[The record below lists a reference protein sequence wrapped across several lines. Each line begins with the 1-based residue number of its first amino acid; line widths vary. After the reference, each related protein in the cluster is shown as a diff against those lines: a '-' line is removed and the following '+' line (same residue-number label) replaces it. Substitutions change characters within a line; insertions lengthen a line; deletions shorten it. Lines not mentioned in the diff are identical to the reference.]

1 MTQPAIWIW
10 KRKQHWVIKSL
21 TLMTLKRSPLL
32 EEHQR
37 LSGKLVEFAGWEM
50 PISYPTGTLNE
61 HDQCR
66 NGCVIFDVSH
76 LGSVLVE
83 GEEAFDELQYAF
95 TNDLSKI
102 SPGRAQYSH
111 LLNDKGHVVD
121 DVIVWWLEEN
131 KFEVMPNAS
140 NTQRVEEALHRRGK
154 SLAIKNITEDR
165 AVIAVQGPNSRKILN
180 SLSTEAASVERFHV
194 KKIDINGIGVTVAG
208 TGYTGEDGVE
218 ISIPKNSAPIFWTA
232 LIDTGCIPAGLGAR
246 DTLRLEAGLP
256 LHGQE
261 LGEGITSI
269 QANMQWVVSMTKGD
283 FHGKKALQEEVDNG
297 PSRSLR
303 GFISES
309 RRPLRHGQDILIN
322 DEIIGQVTS
331 GNYSPTLGTGIAMGF
346 IPTGVED
353 GTEILIRG
361 KRNNSEAKVTKLPF
375 YRSV

>member
-1 MTQPAIWIW
+1 
-10 KRKQHWVIKSL
+10 
-21 TLMTLKRSPLL
+21 MTLKRSPLL
-32 EEHQR
+32 EEHEK
-37 LSGKLVEFAGWEM
+37 LSAKLVEFAGWEM

-61 HDQCR
+61 HYECR

-76 LGSVLVE
+76 LGSVLIE
-83 GEEAFDELQYAF
+83 GEEAFEELQYAF

-111 LLNDKGHVVD
+111 LLNENGYVVD
-121 DVIVWWLEEN
+121 DVIIWWLGEY

-140 NTQRVEEALHRRGK
+140 NTERVERAIVRRGK
-154 SLAIKNITEDR
+154 KLTISNITEDR
-165 AVIAVQGPNSRKILN
+165 AVIAVQGPKCKNILN
-180 SLSTEAASVERFHV
+180 SLSTEAAEVQRFHV
-194 KKIDINGIGVTVAG
+194 SEIDINGISATVAG

-218 ISIPKNSAPIFWTA
+218 ISIPKVSAPIMWAA
-232 LIDTGCIPAGLGAR
+232 LIEAGATPAGLGAR

-261 LGEGITSI
+261 LGEGISPF

-283 FHGKKALQEEVDNG
+283 FYGKEALQEELEIG

-309 RRPLRHGQDILIN
+309 RRPLRHGQEILLN
-322 DEIIGQVTS
+322 GEVVGEVTS

-346 IPTGVED
+346 IPSGIED

-361 KRNNSEAKVTKLPF
+361 KRTNSEATVMKLPF
-375 YRSV
+375 YRSA